1 MALDY
6 SKMTNLDYGF
16 RVSLPGK
23 DVLSCPDKDLAM
35 TSKSPC
41 LKIVELGE
49 VGFQI
54 GSTGEGGAVDLTI
67 AHEIPLPFLVK
78 AYYYSQAV
86 EAWWEVS
93 SEDISF
99 DGSNIYIHIYDTD
112 NVINPILRYFI
123 LYA

>member
-1 MALDY
+1 MP
-6 SKMTNLDYGF
+6 NLDYGF

-35 TSKSPC
+35 TSKAPC
-41 LKIVELGE
+41 LKIVEVGE

-54 GSTGEGGAVDLTI
+54 VNGSASLTI
-67 AHEIPLPFLVK
+67 SHTIPLPFLVK

-93 SEDISF
+93 PEGISF
-99 DGSNIYIHIYDTD
+99 DGSNIYININDTD

-123 LYA
+123 LYG